1 MAEQSGTYI
10 CGWCNTKVERKVVY
24 ESPPYWVPSK
34 QQGMASG
41 HAQHILTCV
50 SCDRLSYDVATD
62 DDVPQWPKPDTTM
75 SFAVDVLPEEVGSVW
90 TEVCA
95 CRQADAPMATAAM
108 LRTLIIAIWREQN
121 PKETQMPTFNEA
133 LDNLEKSENL
143 TKPLRLRADTLR
155 KLSGDAVHRVVK
167 PGEKE
172 LESALRTAHLWLRVM
187 YEDAPQD

>member
-1 MAEQSGTYI
+1 MTEQSGTYI

-24 ESPPYWVPSK
+24 ESPPYWVKK
-34 QQGMASG
+34 QGLASG
-41 HAQHILTCV
+41 HAQDILRCV

-95 CRQADAPMATAAM
+95 CRQADASMATAAM